1 MNLEKVIFGAFVI
14 LSCTLNFGFFIGD
27 ITDPEQHHSFELGA
41 TIVVNLIAMT
51 LKFGDRTHIGAVH
64 LATSIVAVLQLIA
77 AAVVWIWATRV
88 SGLPSEFSDVFGFGS
103 ILGVSVPILVTLLC
117 VIGMTILTGLKSDG
131 DNVYGGGTILDPAN
145 GKTYNA
151 KVTVIEGGRKLEMRG
166 SILFIGRTQTWV
178 RAE

>member
-1 MNLEKVIFGAFVI
+1 MLKVSGAEKSHALSWMSAGFHIYGAYD
-14 LSCTLNFGFFIGD
+14 LAASTLNRKIFDPAKQDSKCDECAGD
-27 ITDPEQHHSFELGA
+27 DPRKGQ
-41 TIVVNLIAMT
+41 
-51 LKFGDRTHIGAVH
+51 
-64 LATSIVAVLQLIA
+64 
-77 AAVVWIWATRV
+77 
-88 SGLPSEFSDVFGFGS
+88 P
-103 ILGVSVPILVTLLC
+103 
-117 VIGMTILTGLKSDG
+117 VIGMTILTGLKPNG